1 MKTLKDKPLT
11 EEQKKELKKKL
22 TKKEIE
28 KLITE
33 KIKQLGKVI
42 LK

>member
-11 EEQKKELKKKL
+11 EEQKKELKRLMEKK
-22 TKKEIE
+22 KKV
-28 KLITE
+28 LNDN
-33 KIKQLGKVI
+33 KII